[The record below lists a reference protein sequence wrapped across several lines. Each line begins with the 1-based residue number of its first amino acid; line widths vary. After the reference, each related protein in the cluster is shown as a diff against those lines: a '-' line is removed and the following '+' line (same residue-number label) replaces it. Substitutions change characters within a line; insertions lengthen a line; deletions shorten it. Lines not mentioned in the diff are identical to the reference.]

1 MESRSN
7 DPVHIRLLIV
17 RFILAKQAFGS
28 DDAFKK
34 MDAVREQQ
42 EQLARMHFRLGKAL
56 CEFTRYNGG
65 I

>member
-17 RFILAKQAFGS
+17 LAKQAFGS